1 MNRLSDKQLKRMIRE
16 ALSRIEADCIAQHSP
31 MAGLGMDVE
40 EVSRILVQ
48 RAEESGQTW
57 DDYIEIH
64 DAVDDSYEIETKHS
78 DKLKACKDEME
89 ASAGRLANPPHAPRR
104 KRRPITG
111 MVGFRPSGGSAD
123 TTMPIGEREV
133 KYMIREVLTV
143 ADETAIKKM
152 IAKELSASQTD
163 IGQSLKKAVEVE
175 LSKALKS
182 KEMKN
187 DVAEITKKI
196 LKRLYK
202 DLSLQQPYVIDRI
215 KV

>member
-1 MNRLSDKQLKRMIRE
+1 M
-16 ALSRIEADCIAQHSP
+16 P
-31 MAGLGMDVE
+31 
-40 EVSRILVQ
+40 
-48 RAEESGQTW
+48 
-57 DDYIEIH
+57 
-64 DAVDDSYEIETKHS
+64 
-78 DKLKACKDEME
+78 
-89 ASAGRLANPPHAPRR
+89 
-104 KRRPITG
+104 
-111 MVGFRPSGGSAD
+111 GFRPSGGSAD